1 MFANRERRE
10 FREASDLEF
19 DEDLDNEG
27 DFVVVTR
34 GREIFEAS
42 AWSLLSPPLN
52 RTMQI
57 CRIKGILDRIL
68 LCWNDSNFRGIIT
81 RLVGFHCGMAWTYL
95 CGLGD

>member
-10 FREASDLEF
+10 FRDASDLEF

-42 AWSLLSPPLN
+42 AWSLLSPPL
-52 RTMQI
+52 
-57 CRIKGILDRIL
+57 
-68 LCWNDSNFRGIIT
+68 
-81 RLVGFHCGMAWTYL
+81 

>member
-34 GREIFEAS
+34 GREILGLEAS
-42 AWSLLSPPLN
+42 ACSLLSPPLN
-52 RTMQI
+52 TTMQI
-57 CRIKGILDRIL
+57 CRTKGILDWIL
-68 LCWNDSNFRGIIT
+68 FRWNDSNF
-81 RLVGFHCGMAWTYL
+81 
-95 CGLGD
+95 